1 MSLTGAIQIARS
13 ALTTS
18 QLGLQV
24 ASQNLAN
31 LANPAYTRQTSLL
44 ESIRGQTS
52 DKFQPGRGVQIRA
65 IQRQIDNA
73 LQARLRNGISD
84 EQAAARKLQV
94 ASELESVLNE
104 LTDHDLSSE
113 LNGFFSAWS
122 DAANLVN
129 SSAVVVEQGD
139 RLASFMRGLRADL
152 TNLRDRIENDIDAA
166 VRGADAK
173 LDEIAQLNAAITV
186 AGPGNA
192 SANALR
198 DRRDELVNELSAM
211 MDVSVV
217 EDPQGNFDVFVASV
231 PVVLAG
237 LSRGLEIE
245 RVPDGDRLSVRV
257 RVRQDQSP
265 IDITSG
271 SIGGLLGSRNGVVD
285 DTISRLDSLAGQLV
299 FEVNKRHSVG
309 TNSSGLRS
317 VRASTQVASGD
328 LTRAFNSGDNTTFSG
343 LPYAAKNGGFF
354 VEVTNALTGATSR
367 VRIDVDLDGL
377 TNAGVP
383 GTDDDATPQQIA
395 DALNAVPGLTAR
407 FGADGRLQVSAA
419 SGLQFRFAEDSSG
432 VLAVLGV
439 NAYFTGTSAR
449 NIAISDQLME
459 DPTTLM
465 LGTMQGGQYVENA
478 VALAMADLQDVALT
492 ALGGL
497 SVQEH
502 WSSSVQRVGVASS
515 SAQTLSEAAS
525 VVRESL
531 QAQRASV
538 SGVSADEESINLLN
552 HQQQYQGA
560 ARVIALADEML
571 QTLLAIV

>member
-18 QLGLQV
+18 QLGLQL

-31 LANPAYTRQTSLL
+31 LANPAYTRQTGLL
-44 ESIRGQTS
+44 ESVRGQAS

-84 EQAAARKLQV
+84 EQAASKKLQV
-94 ASELESVLNE
+94 AGELEAVLNE
-104 LTDHDLSSE
+104 LTGYDLSSE
-113 LNGFFSAWS
+113 LNGFFSSWS

-139 RLASFMRGLRADL
+139 RLASFMRGMRSDL

-173 LDEIAQLNAAITV
+173 LDEIAQLNGAIAV

-217 EDPQGNFDVFVASV
+217 EDAQGNFDVFVGSV
-231 PVVLAG
+231 PVVLGG

-257 RVRQDQSP
+257 RVREDQSP
-265 IDITSG
+265 IAITSG

-285 DTISRLDSLAGQLV
+285 KTIERLDTLAAQLV

-309 TNSSGLRS
+309 TNSNGLRS
-317 VRASTQVASGD
+317 VRAGTQVAAGD
-328 LTRAFNSGDNTTFSG
+328 LTRAFNSRDNTTFSS

-354 VEVTNALTGATSR
+354 VEVTNSLTGATSR

-377 TNAGVP
+377 NSAGVP
-383 GTDDDATPQQIA
+383 GTENDTTPQQIA
-395 DALNAVPGLTAR
+395 DALNAVSGLTAR
-407 FGADGRLQVSAA
+407 FTADGRLQVSAA
-419 SGLQFRFAEDSSG
+419 SGLQFRFAEDTSG

-439 NAYFTGTSAR
+439 NAYFTGTNAR
-449 NIAISDQLME
+449 NIAISDQLLA
-459 DPTTLM
+459 DPTRLT
-465 LGTMQGGQYVENA
+465 LGTMQGDQYVENA
-478 VALAMADLQDVALT
+478 IALAMVDLQDVALT
-492 ALGGL
+492 ALGGV
-497 SVQEH
+497 SVQGH
-502 WSSSVQRVGVASS
+502 WSSAVQQVGVASS
-515 SAQTLSEAAS
+515 SAQTLSAAAS

-552 HQQQYQGA
+552 HQQQFQGA

-571 QTLLAIV
+571 QTLLSIV

>member
-18 QLGLQV
+18 QLGLQL

-31 LANPAYTRQTSLL
+31 LANPAYTRQMSLL
-44 ESIRGQTS
+44 ESIRGQAS

-84 EQAAARKLQV
+84 EQAATQKLQV

-104 LTDHDLSSE
+104 LTGYDLSSE
-113 LNGFFSAWS
+113 LNEFFSSWS
-122 DAANLVN
+122 EAANLVN
-129 SSAVVVEQGD
+129 SDSVVVEQGD
-139 RLASFMRGLRADL
+139 RLASFMRELRADL
-152 TNLRDRIENDIDAA
+152 TTLRDRIESDIDAA
-166 VRGADAK
+166 VQGADAK
-173 LDEIAQLNAAITV
+173 LDEIAQLNGAIAV

-217 EDPQGNFDVFVASV
+217 EDPQGNYDVFVGSV
-231 PVVLAG
+231 PVVLGG

-245 RVPDGDRLSVRV
+245 RVPDGDHLSVRV
-257 RVRQDQSP
+257 RVSEDQSP
-265 IDITSG
+265 IEISSG
-271 SIGGLLGSRNGVVD
+271 SIGGLLDSRNGVVD
-285 DTISRLDSLAGQLV
+285 DTIDRLDTLAGQLV

-309 TNSSGLRS
+309 TNSNGLRS
-317 VRASTQVASGD
+317 VRAGTQVAAED
-328 LTRAFNSGDNTTFSG
+328 LTRAFNSGENTTFSD
-343 LPYAAKNGGFF
+343 LPYAAENGGFF
-354 VEVTNALTGATSR
+354 VEVTNTVTGATTR
-367 VRIDVDLDGL
+367 VRIEVDLDGL
-377 TNAGVP
+377 TDAGVP
-383 GTDDDATPQQIA
+383 GTEDDTTPQQIA
-395 DALNAVPGLTAR
+395 EALNAVSGLTAR
-407 FGADGRLQVSAA
+407 FNSDGKLQVSAA
-419 SGLQFRFAEDSSG
+419 SGLRFRFAEDSSG

-439 NAYFTGTSAR
+439 NSYFTGTDASS
-449 NIAISDQLME
+449 IAISDQLLE
-459 DPTTLM
+459 DPTRLM
-465 LGTMQGGQYVENA
+465 LGTIEGDQYVENA
-478 VALAMADLQDVALT
+478 IALSMVDLQDVALT

-497 SVQEH
+497 SVQGH
-502 WSSSVQRVGVASS
+502 WSSAVQHVGVESS
-515 SAQTLSEAAS
+515 SARTLSEAAS

-531 QAQRASV
+531 EAQRASV

-571 QTLLAIV
+571 QTLLSIV